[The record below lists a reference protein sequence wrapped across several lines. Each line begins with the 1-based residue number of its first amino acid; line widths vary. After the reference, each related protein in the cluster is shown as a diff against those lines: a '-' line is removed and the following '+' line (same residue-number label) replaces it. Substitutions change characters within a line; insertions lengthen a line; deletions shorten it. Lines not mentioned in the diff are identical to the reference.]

1 MIQKCLLIES
11 KVAIDLTDE
20 NYDGKVFINGCELE
34 YLMEKQI
41 ITVMNMV
48 EVNDVRDASS
58 MFTYQQYDHFAP
70 I

>member
-1 MIQKCLLIES
+1 MLIES

-20 NYDGKVFINGCELE
+20 NDDDKVFISNKNGCELE

-48 EVNDVRDASS
+48 TDNDVRNASS